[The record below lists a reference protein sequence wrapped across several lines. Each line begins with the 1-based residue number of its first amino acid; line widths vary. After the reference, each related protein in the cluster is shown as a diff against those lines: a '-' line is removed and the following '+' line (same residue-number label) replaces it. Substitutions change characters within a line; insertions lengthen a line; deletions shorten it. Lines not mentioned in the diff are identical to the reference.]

1 MLEMSSPTAASIS
14 CRTKPRSP
22 FRTRLRRLPP
32 RRPRPP
38 PPRGAAPREPI
49 ASVYPAA
56 GSHIFADGRNP
67 PGWSGWLYATAGLRI
82 AGSRLSD
89 HSGAHVLSRSKPD
102 GDGDDGDGAPGAS
115 VRSTAGF
122 EPDDLHQF
130 RRMFRHCAA
139 VQPHSEYR

>member
-102 GDGDDGDGAPGAS
+102 GDGDHGNRAP
-115 VRSTAGF
+115 RTPIRRTTGF
-122 EPDDLHQF
+122 EPDDLHQLWRHF
-130 RRMFRHCAA
+130 RYRPP
-139 VQPHSEYR
+139 VQPYSEY